1 MSKRMLHCFPVAIAI
16 ATALALSG
24 CGGGSNTRTDT
35 GTGMPGGGQTLTI
48 PEGLTRSTATP
59 VYATSADSFESAGL
73 ETLYPALSVNVTRNW
88 NESTVTL
95 ARLPQLTHDFDDFPG
110 FDSRNSLFLLSP
122 IFVTP
127 L

>member
-1 MSKRMLHCFPVAIAI
+1 MGYWKDVRERL
-16 ATALALSG
+16 
-24 CGGGSNTRTDT
+24 GGGS
-35 GTGMPGGGQTLTI
+35 
-48 PEGLTRSTATP
+48 PETHEHEYVCAACFADKGLRGFIEGE
-59 VYATSADSFESAGL
+59 VR
-73 ETLYPALSVNVTRNW
+73 RNACTFCGA
-88 NESTVTL
+88 EGAEPIAAPL